1 MRVAVYHSN
10 SDVRI
15 EERERPRIAPD
26 EVLLRIEAS
35 GICGSDV
42 FEAYRRQRAP
52 LILGHEVAGVVAEAG
67 EEVTAFRPG
76 DRVFATHHVPCFECP
91 RCRSGHPSTCEL
103 LRSTRFDPGGFA
115 EFARVPAP
123 QVRRGM
129 LALPDGVSFE
139 EGSFVEPLACVV
151 QGQRFASLA
160 AGHSVVVVGSGLSG
174 LLHLRLARA
183 AGARVYAVDV
193 SSFRLEAATRRG
205 AEAALPAGEDLPAR
219 LRSANG
225 GRLADRVIVCT
236 AAAAAQ
242 RQATAL
248 AEPGGTVLFFA
259 PCNPGET
266 VPLPLF
272 DLWRDEITVT
282 FSYAASGDDLA
293 AALELIR
300 SGRVPV
306 ADLISHRLP
315 LEEAARGFAL
325 TARGV
330 ESLKVILYPA
340 G

>member
-10 SDVRI
+10 SDIRI
-15 EERERPRIAPD
+15 EERERPGIGPG

-42 FEAYRRQRAP
+42 FEAYRRPRAP
-52 LILGHEVAGVVAEAG
+52 LILGHEVAGVVAAVG
-67 EEVTAFRPG
+67 EGVTSFRPG
-76 DRVFATHHVPCFECP
+76 DRVFATHHVPCFECA

-103 LRSTRFDPGGFA
+103 LRTTSFDPGGFA

-129 LALPDGVSFE
+129 LALPDEVSFE

-151 QGQRFASLA
+151 QGQRHASVT
-160 AGHSVVVVGSGLSG
+160 GSHSVVVVGSGLSG
-174 LLHLRLARA
+174 LLHLKLARA
-183 AGARVYAVDV
+183 AGARVIAVDV
-193 SSFRLEAATRRG
+193 SPFRLQAASRLG
-205 AEAALPAGEDLPAR
+205 AEVALPAGEDLPAR
-219 LRSANG
+219 LRAANG

-236 AAAAAQ
+236 AAAAQ
-242 RQATAL
+242 RQAVAL

-266 VPLPLF
+266 VALPLF
-272 DLWRDEITVT
+272 DLWRDEITIT
-282 FSYAASGDDLA
+282 FSYAASGDDLV

-315 LEEAARGFAL
+315 LTDAGRGFAL

-330 ESLKVILYPA
+330 ESLKVILHPA